1 VLVDVVNERMSAKL
15 SLQSII
21 LSINYTF
28 AVAEQIDRSKDD
40 AISSLGV
47 LRGVTRDPGRL
58 FVLADAQVMLQRVD
72 SGIRRSV
79 VSGNDGNFLVEETS
93 SQGGMR

>member
-15 SLQSII
+15 SLLSII

-40 AISSLGV
+40 AISSLGI
-47 LRGVTRDPGRL
+47 LRGVTRDPAGL

-72 SGIRRSV
+72 SAIRRSV
-79 VSGNDGNFLVEETS
+79 VSGNDGTFSWKTS